1 MLLHHECAQ
10 SNGKCWKLKGTNWIL
25 WICSI
30 RLFGLLW
37 ICDNTDVSC
46 YSQEVI
52 LVICLSLLLCPL
64 QSMHQL
70 HQLHQL
76 YQGRQHETLGWK
88 YQTFLRP
95 RWRLWWQWWWRWWW
109 CCSIEYILGVATV
122 FERKNARNCFE
133 STLSWEPDLTVRGAC
148 CGTAWPLGGASSS
161 VGPKLFP
168 EERIHSLWT
177 QLRFPGRVS
186 TVHCSSPCSASNCLV
201 ITARRNW
208 WTDWV
213 IFFGP
218 HQIPPLVVEFR

>member
-1 MLLHHECAQ
+1 MCTEQWQMLKA
-10 SNGKCWKLKGTNWIL
+10 KGTNWIL

-52 LVICLSLLLCPL
+52 WVICLSLLLCPL

-70 HQLHQL
+70 HQLYQL

-161 VGPKLFP
+161 VGPTIPRGEDPQSVDTAPVSWEGVNCSLFISLFCFKLF
-168 EERIHSLWT
+168 
-177 QLRFPGRVS
+177 GY
-186 TVHCSSPCSASNCLV
+186 HCQEKLM
-201 ITARRNW
+201 
-208 WTDWV
+208 DFLGD
-213 IFFGP
+213 FFGP

>member
-10 SNGKCWKLKGTNWIL
+10 SNGKCWKLREPIEFFEF
-25 WICSI
+25 S
-30 RLFGLLW
+30 RLLLGLLW

-70 HQLHQL
+70 HQL

-88 YQTFLRP
+88 YQTFLWP
-95 RWRLWWQWWWRWWW
+95 RWRLWWWWW

-186 TVHCSSPCSASNCLV
+186 TVVHC
-201 ITARRNW
+201 
-208 WTDWV
+208 
-213 IFFGP
+213 FFSLFCFKLFGY
-218 HQIPPLVVEFR
+218 HC